1 MERGGVPYY
10 PPRIEIEIVTQFK
23 TLWFQRTLTS
33 AGPFVAI
40 RTGDKYQ
47 WTEGATVPVEPLH

>member
-1 MERGGVPYY
+1 VPYY